1 MQGKNITI
9 SRMNRFNLSAVV
21 TTFLLAVLI
30 ISCNNQIDVNN
41 TEQRAHGLWYIKG
54 TNQLVNGEVVRKA
67 AGKIIDLQTYKDGK
81 MIGPFYQ
88 YGPDGKVVSSGMGI
102 ELKSYEQAI
111 GGTDLSNCILSLVQV
126 NNVFSYATVYMDNA
140 RLFDEKEK
148 LLLLTKQ
155 ILADYSGKYKID
167 GLFYFDP
174 NHEYTVSASAAN
186 NPGYT
191 IDTVSKAKPLKV
203 NFR

>member
-1 MQGKNITI
+1 MKRLI
-9 SRMNRFNLSAVV
+9 SSRIVF
-21 TTFLLAVLI
+21 LI
-30 ISCNNQIDVNN
+30 IAISMLSGCKNYIDTDN

-54 TNQLVNGEVVRKA
+54 TNQLVNGEVVRKS

-81 MIGPFYQ
+81 IIGPLYQ
-88 YGPDGKVVSSGMGI
+88 YGPDGEVVSKGFGI

-111 GGTDLSNCILSLVQV
+111 GGTDLTNCILSVV
-126 NNVFSYATVYMDNA
+126 EINNVFSYATVYMDNA

-148 LLLLTKQ
+148 LLLLTEH
-155 ILADYSGKYKID
+155 ILADYSGKYKLE

-174 NHEYTVSASAAN
+174 NHEYTVSATAAN
-186 NPGYT
+186 NPNYT